1 MNEDYRG
8 TGMKTIVVATMCLGG
23 ALAMAQDDAG
33 QSEEVIEDL
42 QIRLAGMEQIIVTA
56 EKAPVATGEDV
67 DEDIDAILSE
77 AEALEDESQ
86 AP

>member
-1 MNEDYRG
+1 
-8 TGMKTIVVATMCLGG
+8 MKTIIIAAICLAGG
-23 ALAMAQDDAG
+23 LAMAQDDAG

-56 EKAPVATGEDV
+56 EKAPVAAGEDV